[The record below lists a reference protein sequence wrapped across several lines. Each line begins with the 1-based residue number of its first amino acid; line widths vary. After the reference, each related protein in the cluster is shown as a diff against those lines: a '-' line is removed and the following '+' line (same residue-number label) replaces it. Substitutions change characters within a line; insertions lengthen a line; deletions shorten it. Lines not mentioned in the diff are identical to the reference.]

1 MSLSL
6 HPQEEGSSLPLQGT
20 GLFPC
25 CCWLRGRQGCFL
37 CPRQAV
43 QWDNVPRLRG
53 CSLERAGQDGVFLC
67 RNLLLPVPSSG
78 SAPACFHWATQGIS
92 VLETCPGVV
101 TMQGS
106 HQERPWEL
114 ARGRVPW
121 EGNGEGSFSWPRSP
135 CRGSARSWGSFLGS
149 GASFFLLLH
158 LWPPSGAPQA
168 AAGAG
173 LLCQS
178 VLPWSVHACGTHGQ
192 ECWLGL
198 GLQDCES
205 VVSWCLLLR
214 ITAISSQLSQQLS
227 VNVQFSVVCL
237 CLTR

>member
-1 MSLSL
+1 M
-6 HPQEEGSSLPLQGT
+6 PQAGCAVGQCAQAQGLQPGEG
-20 GLFPC
+20 
-25 CCWLRGRQGCFL
+25 
-37 CPRQAV
+37 
-43 QWDNVPRLRG
+43 
-53 CSLERAGQDGVFLC
+53 RAGQDGVFLC

-78 SAPACFHWATQGIS
+78 LAPACFHWATQGTS
-92 VLETCPGVV
+92 VLETCPGAV

-121 EGNGEGSFSWPRSP
+121 EENGEGSFSWPRSP

-158 LWPPSGAPQA
+158 LWLPSGAPQA

-198 GLQDCES
+198 GLQDCECCFLGSAPENYSNFPTIKSAVECECS
-205 VVSWCLLLR
+205 VLCCVSVLD
-214 ITAISSQLSQQLS
+214 
-227 VNVQFSVVCL
+227 
-237 CLTR
+237 